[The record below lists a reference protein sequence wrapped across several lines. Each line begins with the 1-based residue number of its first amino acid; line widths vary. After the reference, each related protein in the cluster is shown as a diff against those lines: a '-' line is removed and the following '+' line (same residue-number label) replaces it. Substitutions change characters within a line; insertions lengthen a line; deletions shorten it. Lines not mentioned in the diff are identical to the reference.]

1 MKKNEARLVPAK
13 NCSRNGLPSW
23 GVWSNTTT
31 VMHHAFTQSIQL
43 IRSFIMLSQS
53 SIKIVDD
60 DENRDF
66 QKWTQKEMGAEAPS
80 GCAKKTEEG
89 RVDDGEEEH
98 IVSQED
104 EIG

>member
-1 MKKNEARLVPAK
+1 
-13 NCSRNGLPSW
+13 
-23 GVWSNTTT
+23 
-31 VMHHAFTQSIQL
+31 
-43 IRSFIMLSQS
+43 MLSQS

-60 DENRDF
+60 DENRDL
-66 QKWTQKEMGAEAPS
+66 QKWTQKEMGAEAPPS

-98 IVSQED
+98 IVSQEN

>member
-1 MKKNEARLVPAK
+1 
-13 NCSRNGLPSW
+13 
-23 GVWSNTTT
+23 
-31 VMHHAFTQSIQL
+31 
-43 IRSFIMLSQS
+43 MLSYS

-60 DENRDF
+60 DENRDL
-66 QKWTQKEMGAEAPS
+66 QKWTQEEMGAEAPS

-98 IVSQED
+98 IVSQEN